1 MPRKK
6 RTRPA
11 DQSNERAR
19 KSKEIVT
26 HSSFERSS
34 LGIAAVYFAGMLF
47 IFLSEIGV
55 IP

>member
-6 RTRPA
+6 RTHPSR
-11 DQSNERAR
+11 QAR
-19 KSKEIVT
+19 GCAAKSKEIVT